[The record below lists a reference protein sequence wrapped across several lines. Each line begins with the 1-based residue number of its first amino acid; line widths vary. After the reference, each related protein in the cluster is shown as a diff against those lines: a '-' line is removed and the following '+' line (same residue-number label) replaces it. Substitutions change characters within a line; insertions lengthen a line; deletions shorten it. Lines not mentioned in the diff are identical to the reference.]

1 MKYYQTFIQKEIYKT
16 PEGYTRQE
24 CNLDILLKHC
34 RIKDGKI
41 LLDNGVSYAML
52 VLPEGEFIDTAT
64 LKRIAELVKQGAVIA
79 GPKPLGLS
87 GNLNHI
93 AEEKEMKDLSEKM
106 WGKAGTEGVFENSYG
121 KGKVYCGISIKD
133 ILNSP
138 DCNKSNKLEKMT
150 GFEKNKKMFSG
161 RMNLSSSTKEGIF
174 LIIVGILFLL
184 LLDMLIRIGKSI

>member
-1 MKYYQTFIQKEIYKT
+1 MFS
-16 PEGYTRQE
+16 
-24 CNLDILLKHC
+24 NLDDAYMTATDLLKTQKNC
-34 RIKDGKI
+34 VYDNILEDESVFGKTFPKNMFSAQGDMQSYQDLENVYKLNNNISVPSGTDISALLTYDKPKDNMGIPQFKLNPSDGKQ
-41 LLDNGVSYAML
+41 N
-52 VLPEGEFIDTAT
+52 VLPNIESSNE
-64 LKRIAELVKQGAVIA
+64 LKNIIYQ
-79 GPKPLGLS
+79 
-87 GNLNHI
+87 
-93 AEEKEMKDLSEKM
+93 
-106 WGKAGTEGVFENSYG
+106 
-121 KGKVYCGISIKD
+121 SIKD